1 VSTNDPTATPAP
13 SDTATR
19 TVQELIQALT
29 SLAGELPRG
38 LDTPVEVGL
47 VLDRDT
53 FDTSAAFSV
62 EAITA
67 TWPGFRPDGAECRHT
82 TLSLIG
88 DRDHPD
94 ADRYSRHEPAGAGSH
109 PDWEDP
115 PTGAGDARRD
125 DAAAVEDQDAEPL
138 GEGRLVIPGPSTH
151 TLADALDTPTGGQG
165 GGRR

>member
-1 VSTNDPTATPAP
+1 MCTAATPTP
-13 SDTATR
+13 STTATR
-19 TVQELIQALT
+19 TVHELIEALT
-29 SLAGELPRG
+29 KLTGELPRG

-47 VLDRDT
+47 ILDDDT

-62 EAITA
+62 EAVTA

-88 DRDHPD
+88 DHGHPD
-94 ADRYSRHEPAGAGSH
+94 ADRYVRHTGIGH

-115 PTGAGDARRD
+115 PAAGRRQWHP
-125 DAAAVEDQDAEPL
+125 V
-138 GEGRLVIPGPSTH
+138 G
-151 TLADALDTPTGGQG
+151 G